1 LTNGEFGIK
10 LSTLRR
16 EVIHRIKSESRK
28 DDAPEGGASRKL
40 KTNLQGE
47 GMTKKLLYTMVAL
60 LLLIPAVS
68 CGTAG
73 ETIKIGIVL
82 ELSGELAPMGEKMLN
97 GARMAVDE
105 INDAGGVL
113 GKDVELVEED
123 GGTDPDKGFDRV
135 KKLVEIDGVQVI
147 VGPMITPTSE
157 LSIPYAKEHNIPLI
171 TMSATGV
178 PLSELEGTEWYFR
191 TCLCDDAQGRVLADV
206 VIDAGY
212 TRLAT
217 IVLDNTYGK
226 GLEKGIVDGL
236 EDKGWQGEHVVS
248 IHYDITKKDYRTELQ
263 QIADNN
269 ADVVLA
275 VTYSDDG
282 IIIFKQALELGLDD
296 IAWLG
301 CDGNYGSGLFAEASS
316 AEFMEK
322 AIVAGTRTV
331 GSGAVYDQFLSDY
344 TTSFGYAPETY
355 CDTTYDAVWAIAKA
369 IEAAGVYDGDSIRA
383 ALVNLEFDGATGPIS
398 FNEIGDRTSG
408 AFEIWEVV
416 EDATAPTG
424 YKNATIEIVSWSM

>member
-1 LTNGEFGIK
+1 MI
-10 LSTLRR
+10 
-16 EVIHRIKSESRK
+16 
-28 DDAPEGGASRKL
+28 
-40 KTNLQGE
+40 
-47 GMTKKLLYTMVAL
+47 KKLLMVVVAL
-60 LLLIPAVS
+60 LLIIPAAG
-68 CGTAG
+68 CGG
-73 ETIKIGIVL
+73 GDTIKIGIVL

-97 GARMAVDE
+97 GARMAIDE
-105 INDAGGVL
+105 INAAGGVL
-113 GKDVELVEED
+113 GKDVELIEED

-157 LSIPYAKEHNIPLI
+157 LSIPYAKANKIPLI

-178 PLSELEGTEWYFR
+178 PLSELDGTEWYFR
-191 TCLCDDAQGRVLADV
+191 TCLRDDAQSLVLADV
-206 VIDAGY
+206 VMDAGY

-217 IVLDNTYGK
+217 IVLDNTYGI
-226 GLEKGIVDGL
+226 GLEEALVDGL
-236 EDKGWQGEHVVS
+236 EDKGWQGEHVAS

-263 QIADNN
+263 VIADGNP
-269 ADVVLA
+269 DVVLA

-282 IIIFKQALELGLDD
+282 IIIFKQALEMGLDD

-322 AIVAGTRTV
+322 AIAAGTRTV
-331 GSGAVYDQFLSDY
+331 GAGAKYDQFLSDY
-344 TTSFGYAPETY
+344 TDQFGYAPETY
-355 CDTTYDAVWAIAKA
+355 CDTTYDAVWAVAKA
-369 IEAAGVYDGDSIRA
+369 IEDAGVYDGDSIRA
-383 ALVNLEFDGATGPIS
+383 ALVDLEFDGATGPIS
-398 FNEIGDRTSG
+398 FNAIGDRTSG

-424 YKNATIEIVSWSM
+424 YKNTTIEIVTWSM